1 MKRLCCLLL
10 CAAILLLFAGCVDDR
25 QGVPNPGESSA
36 SSESSSDQST
46 GEAQS
51 SSAAAAQSTEVPAP
65 ETRDVQPALGGVI
78 TGAPDDSTK
87 SGFAPLPAVHYTVED
102 PANSRGLSTAKK
114 EHSHGPAS
122 GGKAHYTVESFQDT
136 FDRYG
141 ALTLDRTSQ
150 EKVLYLTFDCGWEY
164 ENLTAKILDT
174 LLEKQVPAA
183 FFCTLDHIRKQPD
196 LIARMIREGH
206 LVGNHSNTHPSFP
219 SISRTQMKEEIE
231 ETENYL
237 RTNFGY
243 CAKYFRF
250 PSGEYSESAL
260 DLVQSLGYRSVFWS
274 VAYNDWDVTN
284 VQGAETAKK
293 TVLDR
298 LHPGAV
304 ILLHAVSSDNAAAL
318 GAIIDEA
325 RAQGYVFRP
334 LTDYEPPSQ
343 TADHSEMFSDYPTR

>member
-10 CAAILLLFAGCVDDR
+10 CAALALSLAACVDDR
-25 QGVPNPGESSA
+25 QGVPNPGESGA
-36 SSESSSDQST
+36 SSERGSDQSST
-46 GEAQS
+46 APQS
-51 SSAAAAQSTEVPAP
+51 SIAAEQSTEIPLPDEAAEP
-65 ETRDVQPALGGVI
+65 QALGGVT
-78 TGAPDDSTK
+78 TGAPDGSTP
-87 SGFAPLPAVHYTVED
+87 SGYAPLPAAHYPVQD
-102 PANSRGLSTAKK
+102 PDNSRRLSTVKK

-122 GGKAHYTVESFQDT
+122 GGKAHYTVEAFQDT

-150 EKVLYLTFDCGWEY
+150 KKILYLTFDCGWEY
-164 ENLTAKILDT
+164 ENLTSKILDT
-174 LLEKQVPAA
+174 LSEKQVPAA

-219 SISRTQMKEEIE
+219 SISRTQMKAEIE

-260 DLVQSLGYRSVFWS
+260 DLVRSLGYHSVFWS
-274 VAYNDWDVTN
+274 VAYNDWDVNN

-304 ILLHAVSSDNAAAL
+304 ILLHAVSKDNAAAL
-318 GAIIDEA
+318 GDIIDEA
-325 RAQGYVFRP
+325 RAQGYVFCA
-334 LTDYEPPSQ
+334 LTDYTPPTQ
-343 TADHSEMFSDYPTR
+343 TADVSEKFTNSSTD